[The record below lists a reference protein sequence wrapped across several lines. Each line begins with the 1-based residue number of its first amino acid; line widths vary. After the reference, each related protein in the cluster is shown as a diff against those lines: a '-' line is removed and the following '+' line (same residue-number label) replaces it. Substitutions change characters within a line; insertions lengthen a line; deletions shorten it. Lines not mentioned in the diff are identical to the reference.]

1 MKYTI
6 LLGKSKFALESKV
19 NAALKD
25 DWLPTGGVAV
35 DDDGHFYQ
43 AMTLSEIKY
52 NVDSGWIEM
61 IEMGE
66 FADG

>member
-1 MKYTI
+1 MKYRI
-6 LLGKSKFALESKV
+6 ISSKGKFGLESNV
-19 NAALKD
+19 NEALKNG
-25 DWLPTGGVAV
+25 WVPMGGVAT
-35 DDDGHFYQ
+35 DKDGYFYQ

-66 FADG
+66 FADE